1 MKASEFIYVKEA
13 KVEMCSEACCGKPIT
28 ECKCGPDCKHCDC
41 YEKNKVSESGLQ
53 RSFGIKKY
61 GKKGFEELQKA
72 GRDGGGEEAK
82 GKIKDKILG
91 KKNEGKSPHKKG
103 TAKYKK
109 HMAAMHAEAV
119 TNEDA
124 KEKFEPHMMYDPK
137 TGKGKHAKV
146 EKDHLDM
153 KAKGWSHDK
162 PKVKEDAT
170 AGATSVEAIASVSSV
185 VGANRKVSKK
195 GKYGAPKAPQ
205 ATNADGTAK
214 NALDMKTN
222 VMGGKTIKR

>member
-13 KVEMCSEACCGKPIT
+13 KVEMCPEACCGKPIT

-41 YEKNKVSESGLQ
+41 YEKNKV
-53 RSFGIKKY
+53 
-61 GKKGFEELQKA
+61 
-72 GRDGGGEEAK
+72 D
-82 GKIKDKILG
+82 
-91 KKNEGKSPHKKG
+91 EGKSPHKKG

-119 TNEDA
+119 TNE
-124 KEKFEPHMMYDPK
+124 E
-137 TGKGKHAKV
+137 
-146 EKDHLDM
+146 
-153 KAKGWSHDK
+153 
-162 PKVKEDAT
+162 AT
-170 AGATSVEAIASVSSV
+170 AGGTSAGMVASVSSV
-185 VGANRKVSKK
+185 VGAKRTVAKT

-214 NALDMKTN
+214 NALDMKNN

>member
-41 YEKNKVSESGLQ
+41 YEKNKV
-53 RSFGIKKY
+53 
-61 GKKGFEELQKA
+61 
-72 GRDGGGEEAK
+72 D
-82 GKIKDKILG
+82 
-91 KKNEGKSPHKKG
+91 EGKSPHKKG

-170 AGATSVEAIASVSSV
+170 AGATSAGAIASVSSV
-185 VGANRKVSKK
+185 VGAKRKVSKK